1 MISGSKTLALLF
13 GLSLSCWAN
22 AQEPE
27 ARAAGSSSADAQA
40 LIASLARPAPS
51 RTPFAEARFMKVLE
65 QPLVVSG
72 ELAWLGG
79 DRLERRVEKPARE
92 TATIADGEVTQ
103 QREGRKPR
111 SFSLRRAPQL
121 QVLLDSF
128 VALLGGDAGRLNQ
141 AFDVRQESHAGGWTL
156 TLVPRDARVAKA
168 IASIQI
174 DGRGGEPRCM
184 RMQEA
189 DGDLAVD
196 LLGDLAARMPA
207 APTRD
212 ALAALCK
219 GG

>member
-1 MISGSKTLALLF
+1 MLLL
-13 GLSLSCWAN
+13 GLSLSWWAN

-72 ELAWLGG
+72 ELGWLGG
-79 DRLERRVEKPARE
+79 DRLERRVEKPNKE
-92 TATIADGEVTQ
+92 TSTIADGEVTQ

-111 SFSLRRAPQL
+111 SFSLKRAPQL

-141 AFDVRQESHAGGWTL
+141 AFDVRQQNRADGWTL
-156 TLVPRDARVAKA
+156 TLTPRDARLAKA
-168 IASIQI
+168 IASIEI

-196 LLGDLAARMPA
+196 LLGELAARMPT

-219 GG
+219 GA